1 MTHSS
6 PVTTV
11 ASPETPA
18 TDKRKFEYDSIAVLI
33 SGAVTAVLGLVF
45 WAVTARMYPVDVVG
59 RASAVIN
66 SAVVLSTLST
76 LSLGSMYERFLP
88 LAGSRAGALVARGYL
103 LVALLATILA
113 TALLMFGPREKL
125 FSSGW
130 AMLSYVGLVVTLA
143 LFALEDQTT
152 NGLRVARWSAAKN
165 IVHAIAKLA
174 LVASLAFTAHELAVV
189 GADRKSVV

>member
-88 LAGSRAGALVARGYL
+88 LAEAVPAHWSRAD
-103 LVALLATILA
+103 I
-113 TALLMFGPREKL
+113 
-125 FSSGW
+125 SS
-130 AMLSYVGLVVTLA
+130 
-143 LFALEDQTT
+143 
-152 NGLRVARWSAAKN
+152 
-165 IVHAIAKLA
+165 
-174 LVASLAFTAHELAVV
+174 
-189 GADRKSVV
+189 

>member
-76 LSLGSMYERFLP
+76 LSSDRCTSDSYLWQEAVP
-88 LAGSRAGALVARGYL
+88 AHWSRAD
-103 LVALLATILA
+103 I
-113 TALLMFGPREKL
+113 
-125 FSSGW
+125 SS
-130 AMLSYVGLVVTLA
+130 
-143 LFALEDQTT
+143 
-152 NGLRVARWSAAKN
+152 
-165 IVHAIAKLA
+165 
-174 LVASLAFTAHELAVV
+174 
-189 GADRKSVV
+189 